1 MAVEKGAAPQF
12 ERNQSP
18 NLKVEITAPGIH
30 VEERFDV
37 FRIEDSPLPASAG

>member
-18 NLKVEITAPGIH
+18 NLKIEFTALGIH
-30 VEERFDV
+30 VEERLDIF
-37 FRIEDSPLPASAG
+37 